1 MDVRPPWYSRAWG
14 VLTTAAGGL
23 FFATAMAAP
32 AMTFV
37 PPPAGELGA
46 TGTPNYSG
54 DVLGESNLKLIH
66 ERAYGTAGVRDF
78 GEWEKARRT
87 DEAFNKS
94 LNHVL
99 GPIRDALVSV
109 VEARDNENG
118 QRHADFIRDRVA
130 NFAPGCS
137 EFLTQTAG
145 GALSCGFAL
154 HEEVWGVVE
163 HPSLPNGRGH
173 GIVKMAERLPRSIKP
188 NGWIEDERGELASI
202 EQLVPKAGKWLN
214 VSLPAKTLFL
224 NSWDRSGNN
233 YLGFSAYRAVWYL
246 MQIRAEIARIIAIG
260 HVRESAG
267 IPIAFALDK
276 DSPDLTIEQR
286 ASLERFLSNCVYH
299 ENSNVIMPKGWDL
312 KWLFSPGA
320 NKGALI
326 AAYNEL
332 GKIICAQVGAQQLAL
347 GVDGTGSRAVG
358 EVHDATS
365 IAFIQGVISH
375 LEDLLNGASGR
386 PYTGWVHKQIDA
398 NFGPQKS
405 YPLIALSLQKPQLKA
420 LERFSAVKMARDAGL
435 FVVTKADQNIA
446 REELGFPPLEES
458 EADDGAETEEPGEV
472 DVLPSTTDIVG
483 PPAQGASAS
492 TATKAQDLALNGAQV
507 QAAQAIVEAVAD
519 GRLPRETGVAML
531 EEFFNIPSDRA
542 ERLMDKVGKGFKPTA
557 PPAPPAPFGGKQ
569 AVAPDEEVK
578 PAVVKASAA
587 FQPRRPLR
595 LAETFVDLPAIDEL
609 FNAAREK
616 FERGARP
623 LVIEMLARAQADIR
637 EAMADGNPSEVAGI
651 ELNGL
656 RLEKFVAGYIDDL
669 RAAGFSHAS
678 GEMLRFR
685 ATGAGVKLAE
695 EDDKDPPAA
704 EEAPPTPPEARSM
717 ASHLV
722 RRMKSRLLLDTERE
736 AIHVIG
742 AGGDPDEVVSAVI
755 ERQVTGGGFK
765 TDAGIVTTR
774 AFSMGRDEFAETHG
788 ADIESCELS
797 AILDKDTCMPCERLD
812 GTEFDFGSTED
823 AELTPP
829 LSSQCDGGDAC
840 RCLKVFHFKRG
851 AA

>member
-1 MDVRPPWYSRAWG
+1 MDARPAWYSRAWG
-14 VLTTAAGGL
+14 ALTTAASGL

-32 AMTFV
+32 SMTFV
-37 PPPAGELGA
+37 PPTTGEVGA
-46 TGTPNYSG
+46 SGTPNYSG
-54 DVLGESNLKLIH
+54 DVLAESNLKLIH
-66 ERAYGTAGVRDF
+66 ERAYGTPGVRDF

-109 VEARDNENG
+109 TEAKDVEGG

-145 GALSCGFAL
+145 GSLSCGFAL
-154 HEEVWGVVE
+154 HEEVWGDVF

-188 NGWIEDERGELASI
+188 NGWLEDERGELVSV
-202 EQLVPKAGKWLN
+202 EQLVPKGGTWLN

-233 YLGFSAYRAVWYL
+233 YLGFSAYRSVWYL

-276 DSPDLTIEQR
+276 DSPDLAPAER
-286 ASLERFLSNCVYH
+286 ESLQKFLANCVYH
-299 ENSNVIMPKGWDL
+299 ENSNVIMPRGWDL

-326 AAYNEL
+326 TAYNEL

-365 IAFIQGVISH
+365 IAFIQGVLSH
-375 LEDLLNGASGR
+375 LEDLFNGVSGR
-386 PYTGWVHKQIDA
+386 PYTGWVRKQIDA

-405 YPLIALSLQKPQLKA
+405 YPLIALSLQKPQLKP
-420 LERFSAVKMARDAGL
+420 LERFSAVKMAREAGL

-458 EADDGAETEEPGEV
+458 EADDGKEPDETDPLEPSATNV
-472 DVLPSTTDIVG
+472 TM
-483 PPAQGASAS
+483 PPAPGASS
-492 TATKAQDLALNGAQV
+492 GTGKAQDLALNGAQV
-507 QAAQAIVEAVAD
+507 QAAQAIVEAVGD
-519 GRLPRETGVAML
+519 GRLPRDTGVLML
-531 EEFFNIPSDRA
+531 EEFFNIAHDRA
-542 ERLMDKVGKGFKPTA
+542 EKLMGEVGTGKFKPTA
-557 PPAPPAPFGGKQ
+557 PPAPPAPFGKPPPEPP
-569 AVAPDEEVK
+569 APDA
-578 PAVVKASAA
+578 PVVKATAA

-595 LAETFVDLPAIDEL
+595 LAETHLDLPAIDEL
-609 FNAAREK
+609 FNASREK

-637 EAMADGNPSEVAGI
+637 AAMADGNPSEVAGI
-651 ELNGL
+651 ELDSK
-656 RLEKFVAGYIDDL
+656 RLQKFVLGYVNDL
-669 RAAGFSHAS
+669 RAAGFDHVAGELRRFS
-678 GEMLRFR
+678 GP
-685 ATGAGVKLAE
+685 AGTKFAE
-695 EDDKDPPAA
+695 EDDR
-704 EEAPPTPPEARSM
+704 ETEAPPPSPPEARQM
-717 ASHLV
+717 ADHLV

-736 AIHVIG
+736 AIHVINTD
-742 AGGDPDEVVSAVI
+742 GDPDDVVTAVI

-765 TDAGIVTTR
+765 GDAGIVTTR
-774 AFSMGRDEFAETHG
+774 AFSMGRDEFASTHG
-788 ADIESCELS
+788 DDIESCELS
-797 AILDKDTCMPCERLD
+797 AILDQATCTECERLD
-812 GTEFDFGSTED
+812 GTEFAFGSDED

-829 LSSQCDGGDAC
+829 LSSKCSGGDAC

-851 AA
+851 DA

>member
-1 MDVRPPWYSRAWG
+1 
-14 VLTTAAGGL
+14 
-23 FFATAMAAP
+23 
-32 AMTFV
+32 MTFV
-37 PPPAGELGA
+37 PPAAGEQGA

-54 DVLGESNLKLIH
+54 DVLAESNLKLIH
-66 ERAYGTAGVRDF
+66 ERAYGTPGVRDF

-109 VEARDNENG
+109 TEAKDNENG
-118 QRHADFIRDRVA
+118 QRHADFIRDRIA

-145 GALSCGFAL
+145 GSLSTGFAL

-188 NGWIEDERGELASI
+188 NGWLEDERGELRSV

-214 VSLPAKTLFL
+214 VSLPANTLFL

-233 YLGFSAYRAVWYL
+233 YLGYSAYRAVWYL

-276 DSPDLTIEQR
+276 DSPDLTVTER
-286 ASLERFLSNCVYH
+286 ESLQKFLANCVYH
-299 ENSNVIMPKGWDL
+299 ENSNVIMPRGWDL

-332 GKIICAQVGAQQLAL
+332 GKIICSQVGAQQLAL
-347 GVDGTGSRAVG
+347 GIDSTGSRAVG

-365 IAFIQGVISH
+365 IAFIQGVLSH
-375 LEDLLNGASGR
+375 LEDLFNGVSGR
-386 PYTGWVHKQIDA
+386 PYTGWVRKQIDV

-405 YPLIALSLQKPQLKA
+405 YPLIALSLQKPQLKP
-420 LERFSAVKMARDAGL
+420 LERFSAVKMAREAGL

-458 EADDGAETEEPGEV
+458 EADDGNEV
-472 DVLPSTTDIVG
+472 EADPLDPSTTDVTA
-483 PPAQGASAS
+483 PPAQGAS
-492 TATKAQDLALNGAQV
+492 TATGKAQDLALNGAQV
-507 QAAQAIVEAVAD
+507 QAAQSIVEAVGD

-531 EEFFNIPSDRA
+531 EEFFNIPHERA
-542 ERLMDKVGKGFKPTA
+542 EKLMGKVGGEFKPTA
-557 PPAPPAPFGGKQ
+557 PPAPFGKPT
-569 AVAPDEEVK
+569 APDEEVT
-578 PAVVKASAA
+578 PVVKASDA
-587 FQPRRPLR
+587 FVPRRPLR
-595 LAETFVDLPAIDEL
+595 LAETFVDLQAIDEL
-609 FNAAREK
+609 FNASREK

-623 LVIEMLARAQADIR
+623 LVIEMLARAQGDIR
-637 EAMADGNPSEVAGI
+637 AAMADGDPSEVSRI
-651 ELNGL
+651 ELNSA
-656 RLEKFVAGYIDDL
+656 RLEKFVAAYIDDL
-669 RAAGFSHAS
+669 RAEGFNHVAGELRRFEFRQFSKGFAI
-678 GEMLRFR
+678 R
-685 ATGAGVKLAE
+685 AAAE
-695 EDDKDPPAA
+695 EDDKERGEDIEP
-704 EEAPPTPPEARSM
+704 PPTLPEARSM
-717 ASHLV
+717 GQLLV

-736 AIHVIG
+736 AIHVIQT
-742 AGGDPDEVVSAVI
+742 GGDPDDVVTAVI

-774 AFSMGRDEFAETHG
+774 AFTMGRDEFAQTHG
-788 ADIESCELS
+788 DDIEACELS
-797 AILDKDTCMPCERLD
+797 AILDQATCVECERLD
-812 GTEFDFGSTED
+812 GTEFEFGSAED

-829 LSSQCDGGDAC
+829 LSSKCDGGDSC

-851 AA
+851 TA